1 MARPNRQ
8 VQRRTDIMDAA
19 IALIERHDLAT
30 LKLADVAAEL
40 GLTTNAVRY
49 YFKDMTQLLSEL
61 ALRSDTRFYDERLRL
76 GALTDDLRAQLA
88 MTIAAGL
95 PTGPEDAEWR
105 AIWRA
110 VLAAGFELDTRRDV
124 QGIYY
129 RQVGLYTD
137 LLTRGAE
144 AGVFALSCPPRDI
157 AMTLM
162 SMEDYLGYR
171 IVARDPQMSRALA
184 LRLMRQ
190 YAEQATGVRL
200 PRTVSRRGGRA
211 PSVRGPAIGAPPPRR
226 RRSPRGSDGQPPRE

>member
-1 MARPNRQ
+1 MGRPNRQ
-8 VQRRTDIMDAA
+8 AERRRDIMDAA

-61 ALRSDTRFYDERLRL
+61 ALRSDVRFFEDRLRL
-76 GALTDDLRAQLA
+76 GDAPHDPATQLA

-110 VLAAGFELDTRRDV
+110 VLAAGFELDRRHDV
-124 QGIYY
+124 QGIYH

-137 LLTRGAE
+137 LLERGAA
-144 AGVFALSCPPRDI
+144 AGVFELQSPAADI

-171 IVARDPQMSRALA
+171 IVARDPQVNRATA

-190 YAEQATGVRL
+190 YAELATGSPL
-200 PRTVSRRGGRA
+200 PATV
-211 PSVRGPAIGAPPPRR
+211 
-226 RRSPRGSDGQPPRE
+226 

>member
-1 MARPNRQ
+1 MGRPNRQ
-8 VQRRTDIMDAA
+8 AERRRDIMDAA

-30 LKLADVAAEL
+30 LKLSDVAAEL

-61 ALRSDTRFYDERLRL
+61 ALRSDVRFFEERLRL
-76 GALTDDLRAQLA
+76 GDETHDPAAQLA

-95 PTGPEDAEWR
+95 PAGPEDAEWR

-110 VLAAGFELDTRRDV
+110 VLAAGFELDRRSDV
-124 QGIYY
+124 QGIYH
-129 RQVGLYTD
+129 RQVGLYT
-137 LLTRGAE
+137 
-144 AGVFALSCPPRDI
+144 AGVFELHSPAKDI

-171 IVARDPQMSRALA
+171 IVARDPQVDRATA

-190 YAEQATGVRL
+190 YAELATGSAL
-200 PRTVSRRGGRA
+200 PATV
-211 PSVRGPAIGAPPPRR
+211 
-226 RRSPRGSDGQPPRE
+226 

>member
-8 VQRRTDIMDAA
+8 VERRGDIMDAA

-49 YFKDMTQLLSEL
+49 YFKDMAQLLSEL
-61 ALRSDTRFYDERLRL
+61 ALRSDVRFYDERLVL
-76 GALTDDLRAQLA
+76 GAKTDDLPTQLA

-110 VLAAGFELDTRRDV
+110 VLAAGFELDQRADV
-124 QGIYY
+124 QGIYH
-129 RQVGLYTD
+129 RQVGLYAD
-137 LLTRGAE
+137 LLAAGSKT
-144 AGVFALSCPPRDI
+144 GVFQLNCPARDI

-171 IVARDPQMSRALA
+171 IVARDPELSRPTA

-190 YAEQATGVRL
+190 YAELATGARL
-200 PRTVSRRGGRA
+200 PK
-211 PSVRGPAIGAPPPRR
+211 SV
-226 RRSPRGSDGQPPRE
+226 